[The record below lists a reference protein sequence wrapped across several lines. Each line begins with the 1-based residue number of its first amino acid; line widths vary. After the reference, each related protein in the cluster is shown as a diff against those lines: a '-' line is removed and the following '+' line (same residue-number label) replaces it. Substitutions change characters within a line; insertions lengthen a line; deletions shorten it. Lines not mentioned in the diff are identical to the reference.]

1 MLEWAIYE
9 RTTGPLGS
17 QRGDFHA
24 AQVALMIASANRKK
38 GSKRLR
44 LTDFILKWGQ
54 SAERGRPQDGD
65 EDIET
70 PD

>member
-1 MLEWAIYE
+1 
-9 RTTGPLGS
+9 
-17 QRGDFHA
+17 
-24 AQVALMIASANRKK
+24 MIASANRKK

-44 LTDFILKWGQ
+44 LTDFLLKWGQ
-54 SAERGRPQDGD
+54 KEERGGSQDGD